1 MATLLIPDLFV
12 FSATALCS
20 DFPLYGRNVSKIYT
34 IFLCNANVLQLILRG
49 KIQIHIHCF
58 SGSNIT
64 KLCTYSIA
72 LNNNQH
78 CTWLVQAQYELISRD
93 IK

>member
-1 MATLLIPDLFV
+1 M

-49 KIQIHIHCF
+49 KIQIHIDCF

-72 LNNNQH
+72 LNNTPH
-78 CTWLVQAQYELISRD
+78 CTWLVKAQYRSISRHTE
-93 IK
+93 

>member
-1 MATLLIPDLFV
+1 M

-49 KIQIHIHCF
+49 KIQIHIDCF

-72 LNNNQH
+72 LNNTPH

-93 IK
+93 TEYQMKI